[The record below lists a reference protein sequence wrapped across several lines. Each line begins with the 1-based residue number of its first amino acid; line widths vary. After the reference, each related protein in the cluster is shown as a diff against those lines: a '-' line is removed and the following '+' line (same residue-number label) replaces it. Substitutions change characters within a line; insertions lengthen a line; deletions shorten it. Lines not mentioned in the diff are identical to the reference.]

1 MYAGNVA
8 SKASGA
14 LSIAVPGE
22 LAGLHEAWKQHGK
35 LPWARLV
42 QPAERLARLGFKI
55 SPYLHMQMVR
65 TESGILG
72 DEGLRNL
79 LTSGGKLLKQGDI
92 VRNQKLAETLRTI
105 SRFGVSA
112 FYNGS
117 IGINLIRDI
126 RKLGGLLSM
135 KDLQSYQVKTRV
147 PILSRTM
154 DLEITTMPPPS
165 GGSGV
170 ILVSLLSCL

>member
-8 SKASGA
+8 SKATGA

-42 QPAERLARLGFKI
+42 RPAERLARFGFKI

-79 LTSGGKLLKQGDI
+79 LTSSGKLLKTGDV
-92 VRNQKLAETLRTI
+92 VRNIKLAKTLRTI
-105 SRFGVSA
+105 SRFGISA

-117 IGINLIRDI
+117 IGFNLIEDI

-135 KDLQSYQVKTRV
+135 KDLQNYRVKIRV
-147 PILSRTM
+147 PILSHTM
-154 DLEITTMPPPS
+154 GLEIITMPPPS

-170 ILVSLLSCL
+170 ILVSLLS

>member
-1 MYAGNVA
+1 MYTGNAA
-8 SKASGA
+8 SKAAGA

-79 LTSGGKLLKQGDI
+79 FTSGGKLLKPGDVI
-92 VRNQKLAETLRTI
+92 RNKKLAKTLRTI
-105 SRFGVSA
+105 SRFGVKA

-126 RKLGGLLSM
+126 RKLGGILSM
-135 KDLQSYQVKTRV
+135 KDLQSYRVKIRV
-147 PILSRTM
+147 PIIARTM
-154 DLEITTMPPPS
+154 GLEIITMPPPS

-170 ILVSLLSCL
+170 ILVSLLS